1 MLSFQV
7 LSEFSFMSADKEGM
21 CACMGWIKPFH
32 WYFEKPS
39 QDFSTLHSVHCLLVL
54 GCLAVFPFSTVT
66 AGGHLLES
74 EEGASILGHL
84 PFSFLVLGFC

>member
-1 MLSFQV
+1 
-7 LSEFSFMSADKEGM
+7 MSADKEGM